1 MKQVKDR
8 MELKHVVGLMKIADD
23 LPAVMA
29 DPELLDL
36 AISNITVNAVEAM
49 AERGGVLRMEVL
61 SANDEVLME
70 ISDSGKGIP
79 PEQLAR
85 LFEPF
90 YTARPGGLGLGLTT
104 TRSILNSHQI
114 KLEVRSTV
122 GEGTT
127 FTLRFPRTVFATSS

>member
-1 MKQVKDR
+1 MKV
-8 MELKHVVGLMKIADD
+8 ADH

-29 DPELLDL
+29 DPELLNL

-49 AERGGVLRMEVL
+49 GEGRGVLRMEVH
-61 SANDEVLME
+61 AAGDELLLE
-70 ISDSGKGIP
+70 ISDTGKGIP
-79 PEQLAR
+79 PEQLGR

-114 KLEVRSTV
+114 KLEVRSIV
-122 GEGTT
+122 GQGTT
-127 FTLRFPRTVFATSS
+127 FTLRFPRAVFATPC